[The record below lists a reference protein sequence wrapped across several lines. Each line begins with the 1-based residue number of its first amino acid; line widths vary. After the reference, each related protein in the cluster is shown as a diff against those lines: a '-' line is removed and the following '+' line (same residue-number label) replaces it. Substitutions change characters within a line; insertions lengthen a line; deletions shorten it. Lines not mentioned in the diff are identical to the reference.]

1 MPSSTPQPSSAPLPP
16 AVAALAE
23 ENRLGCLEHEF
34 APKRMHRLLLA
45 LYVVT
50 LLQLLFLVVPG
61 LAFLWWLRRT
71 PEFSRRQAAKRLY
84 LFEHGMIVH
93 PRLGD
98 TATAVRWDSVRL
110 YQEVVL
116 KIVNGMPTTTTH
128 TYTAVS
134 SEYGHPGAAVTD
146 FYADP
151 EVWGPWMQDAVVRA
165 QGRTVL
171 EAVLGGGT
179 AAFGPF
185 DVRLASLGAQGAGH
199 LPWTNIRPFEVSA
212 GLVRVLRR
220 DTSTPWATVPVSD
233 IANVGL
239 FLTLAENLRQG

>member
-1 MPSSTPQPSSAPLPP
+1 MPSSPPPPSTAHLPP

-23 ENRLGCLEHEF
+23 ERQLGRLEREF

-50 LLQLLFLVVPG
+50 LLQLLFFVVPG

-71 PEFSRRQAAKRLY
+71 PEFSRKQAAKRLY

-98 TATAVRWDSVRL
+98 TVTAIRWDSVRL
-110 YQEVVL
+110 YQEIVL
-116 KIVNGMPTTTTH
+116 KIVNGLPTTTTH
-128 TYTAVS
+128 TYTALS
-134 SEYGHPGAAVTD
+134 SEVGHAGAAVTD

-171 EAVLGGGT
+171 EAVLAGET
-179 AAFGPF
+179 VAFGPF
-185 DVRLASLGAQGAGH
+185 GVALASLGAQGAGQ

-212 GLVRVLRR
+212 GVVRVLRR

-239 FLTLAENLRQG
+239 FLNLAENLRQG

>member
-1 MPSSTPQPSSAPLPP
+1 M
-16 AVAALAE
+16 AALAE
-23 ENRLGCLEHEF
+23 ERQLGRLEREF

-50 LLQLLFLVVPG
+50 LLQLLFFVVPG

-98 TATAVRWDSVRL
+98 TVTAIRWDSVRL
-110 YQEVVL
+110 YQEIVL
-116 KIVNGMPTTTTH
+116 KIVNGLPTTTTH
-128 TYTAVS
+128 TYTALS
-134 SEYGHPGAAVTD
+134 SEVGHAGAAVTD

-171 EAVLGGGT
+171 EAVLAGET
-179 AAFGPF
+179 VAFGPSVSRSPRSAPRVPGSF
-185 DVRLASLGAQGAGH
+185 RGRTSAPSRSPRVWSGCCAETPPPRGPPSPSATSRTSAS
-199 LPWTNIRPFEVSA
+199 S
-212 GLVRVLRR
+212 
-220 DTSTPWATVPVSD
+220 
-233 IANVGL
+233 
-239 FLTLAENLRQG
+239 